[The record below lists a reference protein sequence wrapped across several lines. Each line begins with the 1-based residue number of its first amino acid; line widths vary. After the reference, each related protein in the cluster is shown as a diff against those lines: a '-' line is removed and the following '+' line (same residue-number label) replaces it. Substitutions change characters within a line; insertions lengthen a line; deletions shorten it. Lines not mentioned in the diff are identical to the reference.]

1 MRRWRRRER
10 PPRRK
15 TKCSL
20 RCPGGARQGFG
31 DRHQQ
36 CFYDGEQ
43 VARAGEATV
52 EEGSRYHVMADHVIT
67 VGDEVARLHDIVRNL
82 QKENSSGI
90 PTSRV
95 CSVINFLII
104 PRQVFGSPTIT
115 NPSSNI
121 VLKLDTFLSAPKRQ
135 AKTMPNSPCI
145 AESIASPTPCEIYF
159 LLSLEIT
166 DLH

>member
-1 MRRWRRRER
+1 
-10 PPRRK
+10 
-15 TKCSL
+15 
-20 RCPGGARQGFG
+20 
-31 DRHQQ
+31 
-36 CFYDGEQ
+36 
-43 VARAGEATV
+43 
-52 EEGSRYHVMADHVIT
+52 MADHVIT